1 MTSSRV
7 PPQDIDTERALLG
20 ALMINQSAIYE
31 VADVVHVDSFY
42 AGKHR
47 SVYDAMLSLY
57 QKGEPIDIV
66 TVASKLDERKQFE
79 KIGELGFQE
88 DREIEQVLDEAQ
100 QAVFAVSNAPMLRN
114 FTAIKEELHE
124 AWERLESLQKHT
136 GALRGIPTGFAQLDN
151 LLSGLQKSNLIILAA
166 RPSMG

>member
-66 TVASKLDERKQFE
+66 TVASKLDEPKHFYE
-79 KIGELGFQE
+79 IGGGRHLPENPP
-88 DREIEQVLDEAQ
+88 A
-100 QAVFAVSNAPMLRN
+100 AAPPPPPRPPP
-114 FTAIKEELHE
+114 
-124 AWERLESLQKHT
+124 
-136 GALRGIPTGFAQLDN
+136 PT
-151 LLSGLQKSNLIILAA
+151 
-166 RPSMG
+166 

>member
-79 KIGELGFQE
+79 EIGGGGRLP
-88 DREIEQVLDEAQ
+88 EILEA
-100 QAVFAVSNAPMLRN
+100 AAGP
-114 FTAIKEELHE
+114 
-124 AWERLESLQKHT
+124 
-136 GALRGIPTGFAQLDN
+136 GAAGP
-151 LLSGLQKSNLIILAA
+151 LS
-166 RPSMG
+166 

>member
-79 KIGELGFQE
+79 EIGGGGETTANVAAGGG
-88 DREIEQVLDEAQ
+88 A
-100 QAVFAVSNAPMLRN
+100 APPRPP
-114 FTAIKEELHE
+114 AH
-124 AWERLESLQKHT
+124 A
-136 GALRGIPTGFAQLDN
+136 GA
-151 LLSGLQKSNLIILAA
+151 
-166 RPSMG
+166 